1 MSLRAQGDLRIQ
13 GDLKVPG
20 GQKVPGNLRLR
31 CPRFLCD
38 LRLQIYLWV
47 QGDLGVLC
55 DLRV

>member
-1 MSLRAQGDLRIQ
+1 MIKKVQS
-13 GDLKVPG
+13 DLKVPG

-38 LRLQIYLWV
+38 LRFQIYLWV